1 MLEGLIVL
9 LSNDEDMDDKKYL
22 KLNDIDAY
30 RVAFRLSNC
39 VWDEVIEWDY
49 FAKDT
54 VGKQFVRAID
64 SVSAN
69 IAEGFGRYHKKDKIK
84 FYRYA
89 SGSLKECLDWNEKAK
104 VRKLI
109 SPTTYEDFF
118 TQLESLPKL
127 INQLIKYTNQ
137 TLKI

>member
-1 MLEGLIVL
+1 MV
-9 LSNDEDMDDKKYL
+9 DKRYL

-30 RVAFRLSNC
+30 RVAFHLSNC
-39 VWDEVIEWDY
+39 VWDEVILWDY